1 VSDPFVVIMNNK
13 IRLNPRLHMNGV
25 YTNFVSDELIND
37 TSALLSQ
44 MHCVSEELE
53 DTKRVIRMLTDFVC
67 LYNYEF

>member
-37 TSALLSQ
+37 TSALLFSFP
-44 MHCVSEELE
+44 VV
-53 DTKRVIRMLTDFVC
+53 D
-67 LYNYEF
+67 